1 MSGCIKYFDNDGKNM
16 SFKTEDVNVLVK
28 YIDIWN
34 KIKEKLG
41 IKFFQTKNFQR
52 KVFITLAQQQ

>member
-34 KIKEKLG
+34 KI
-41 IKFFQTKNFQR
+41 
-52 KVFITLAQQQ
+52 